1 MAIRDWKYTN
11 GEINTLMIRMKKML
25 HILKRLKLDFKGNI
39 MLVYKDIYN
48 EFKVRTVVD
57 IGLWNL
63 NFRD

>member
-1 MAIRDWKYTN
+1 
-11 GEINTLMIRMKKML
+11 MIRMKKML